1 MTNSLELKALI
12 VKNGLTQQELAKKMG
27 ISFASLNMKI
37 HNKRQ
42 FKSKEITFLRDIL
55 HIKNVNAIFF
65 V

>member
-42 FKSKEITFLRDIL
+42 FKSKEILFLRDIL
-55 HIKNVNAIFF
+55 HIENIDNIFF
-65 V
+65 A